1 MQYRA
6 ISGADNTID
15 NALLV
20 KANNRKYEAK
30 GIQSVGNYSFETGK
44 AKHDIDFGIAIMRI
58 MKIVSNG
65 SMDTQYKTG

>member
-1 MQYRA
+1 MQNTEL
-6 ISGADNTID
+6 SGDNTID

-44 AKHDIDFGIAIMRI
+44 AKHDIDFGIRYHE
-58 MKIVSNG
+58 
-65 SMDTQYKTG
+65 D

>member
-1 MQYRA
+1 MQNTVL
-6 ISGADNTID
+6 SGADNTID

-44 AKHDIDFGIAIMRI
+44 TKHDIDFDFATMRI

-65 SMDTQYKTG
+65 SMGTQYKTG